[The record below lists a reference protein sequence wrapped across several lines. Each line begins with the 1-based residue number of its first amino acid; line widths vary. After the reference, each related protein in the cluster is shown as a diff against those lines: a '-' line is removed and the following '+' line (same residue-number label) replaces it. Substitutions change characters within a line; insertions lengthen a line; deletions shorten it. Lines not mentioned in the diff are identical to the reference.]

1 MTPKPFDWEDDDE
14 SEDDS
19 EDLVFEDDDEDSDEF
34 DLDDDDEDDGEADDD
49 DDGVE
54 DDDERFAAIERAFRL
69 ERANIRSCED
79 LHELRHLR
87 ASHQALA
94 NSNAREAGR
103 IRARDLVDLIDD
115 RITDLKA
122 RRMARRGR

>member
-34 DLDDDDEDDGEADDD
+34 DLDDDDEDDGDD
-49 DDGVE
+49 E

-103 IRARDLVDLIDD
+103 IRARDLVELIDD

>member
-1 MTPKPFDWEDDDE
+1 MTPKPFHWDDDE
-14 SEDDS
+14 TEDDS
-19 EDLVFEDDDEDSDEF
+19 EEIDFEDDDDDDDEDSDEF
-34 DLDDDDEDDGEADDD
+34 DLDDDDEDDGDD
-49 DDGVE
+49 E

-103 IRARDLVDLIDD
+103 IRARDLVELIDD